1 MRAVSAANPR
11 TVVVVNA
18 GAPILLPWASE
29 VPALLWHWL
38 PGQEAG
44 HALADVLLGRAEP
57 SGRLPWTL
65 PARAAD
71 VPVPDAVPLDGVVDY
86 REGLHIGHRGYDH
99 AGTEPAFPFGH
110 GLGWTTWSYARV
122 EAPEPS
128 VPVPPSCPAGGDGP
142 PVMVTLTNTGSRPG
156 REVVQAYLE
165 TPAVPG
171 DPLRVLAGFAV
182 AEIAAGNTATITV
195 AVPWRAFHHRDEAA
209 GRWRPRT
216 GRHRLRIGRSSRDPR
231 LALALDVLPGARG
244 AGHVLRFVP

>member
-1 MRAVSAANPR
+1 
-11 TVVVVNA
+11 
-18 GAPILLPWASE
+18 
-29 VPALLWHWL
+29 
-38 PGQEAG
+38 
-44 HALADVLLGRAEP
+44 
-57 SGRLPWTL
+57 
-65 PARAAD
+65 
-71 VPVPDAVPLDGVVDY
+71 
-86 REGLHIGHRGYDH
+86 
-99 AGTEPAFPFGH
+99 
-110 GLGWTTWSYARV
+110 
-122 EAPEPS
+122 
-128 VPVPPSCPAGGDGP
+128 
-142 PVMVTLTNTGSRPG
+142 MVTLTNTGSRPG